1 MRDCAAEKEKGGG
14 KKNVNEME
22 PGKNRPSSSR
32 GASRGRWEEDKAR
45 TRGAPAALPR
55 LGGLPRS
62 YDFPARGQTGPTKPV
77 TTSHTN
83 GGYIGD
89 YRFARC

>member
-14 KKNVNEME
+14 KKNVNEKE
-22 PGKNRPSSSR
+22 PGKNRSSSSR
-32 GASRGRWEEDKAR
+32 GASRGRWEDEAR

-62 YDFPARGQTGPTKPV
+62 YDFPARGQTGPAKPV
-77 TTSHTN
+77 ATSHTN
-83 GGYIGD
+83 GGYIGG
-89 YRFARC
+89 YRFERC